1 MSDENNFF
9 EMTDKNSLI
18 NQELYRVFVMQSS
31 EAIWRIELD
40 APIFVRLPP
49 DDQIELFYRDAFLAE
64 CNQAMA
70 DMYGYD
76 SPKEINGVRLGE
88 LLVRENEN
96 NIQYLRAFISS
107 NYRLENAESHE
118 IDRYGN
124 PKFFLNNLIGVVE
137 GDFLVRAWGTQR
149 DITERLEIEK
159 SKARLAAIV
168 ESSDDAIISKDLNGT
183 ITTWNKGAERT
194 FGYSAEEI
202 IGKPVTILI
211 PEQFLEEEKKILSR
225 IKQGQDV
232 RHYETIRQRKNGT
245 LIDISLTVSPIKD
258 ETGKIIGA
266 SKIARDV
273 SKDKQ
278 IAKALHRSEEL
289 YRTLFNSID
298 EGFCVLEM
306 IFDDSGKA
314 VDYRFL
320 EINPV
325 FEKLTG
331 LVGALGKTA
340 RELVPD
346 LEEHW
351 FEIYGNVA
359 LTGKPIR
366 FTEKSGAMNRWF
378 EVFAVRV
385 GEAESRLVALIFNNI
400 TERKESETKLR
411 ESEEKF
417 AKAFNSSPL
426 VLTIT
431 SLKTGKLIEVNDTFI
446 NVSGYS
452 REETIGKTTA
462 ELGLWANNADREA
475 ELSAVQSAGEI
486 RDYEYN
492 FRTRDGREISGLLSA
507 ELIEIN
513 GEPCA
518 LTVIQD
524 ITERKKA
531 AEISERYRLLSMRA
545 RDVILFFRPDGQV
558 VDANQVAIET
568 YGYKQADLLKRKI
581 QDLRAPETL
590 NILEDQL
597 AKANENG
604 IQFET
609 VHIRKDGTRFPVEV
623 SSVGADVGGERLL
636 ISIVRDITERRK
648 NEEIVR
654 QSMNQMALVTNIA
667 PVFIVHCDRE
677 KRFKFV
683 NQSYAGRFGLKPEEC
698 LGKGIWEV
706 IGQAA
711 YDEIADYIE
720 IALTGKPVEFELEI
734 PYTTIGTH
742 FMHCSYAP
750 DFDENGG
757 VIGFV
762 AAITDISERRR
773 MEKAVRESEE
783 QLRQMAD
790 SMPQVVWI
798 ADPKG
803 TVTYYNN
810 RVSEFSGIV
819 KKEDGAW
826 DWKPVVHPD
835 DAQGTL
841 EAWQNAVETKGNY
854 AKEHRIQMAEGD
866 YRWHLSRAFPAFDE
880 TGEVSKWYGTATDIH
895 SLKET
900 EEALRES
907 DKRFRDIADNISQ
920 FAWMADEKG
929 SVFWYN
935 RRWYEYTGTTLEE
948 MRDWGWK
955 AVHHPDHLDR
965 VVEKIQYS
973 WDTGEIWE
981 DTFPIRSKDGE
992 YRWFLSR
999 ALPIRDESGK
1009 VVRWFGTNTDIT
1021 ERKQSEEA
1029 LLAAETRAKL
1039 EYQSLLERISPLAE
1053 TLGTARDLTTI
1064 YRTLLDFLR
1073 ASMPVIGFF
1082 VSFCEKE
1089 NQMRRAAY
1097 VWGEGEEFDVSK
1109 LPLIPLKDGDGPN
1122 SLAVRSGKT
1131 IIFDNYMEQMS
1142 DNKHMIVG
1150 EDNGLRPNS
1159 SIVSPMI
1166 VMNRVLGT
1174 LEVQAYERNA
1184 FKKEDVVVLEMVAN
1198 LAAVAIENV
1207 RLLQV
1212 EAEARETAETAN
1224 RAKDEFLSVLSHE
1237 LRTPLNSMLGWTRML
1252 RGGMLD
1258 AEKSKKAIEVIERN
1272 TILQNNLIEDLLDV
1286 SRIISGKMRIEREAI
1301 NLVQIFNDT
1310 LETLRP
1316 VAAQKN
1322 IVFEIENDQESL
1334 LVNGDATRL
1343 QQIISNLVQ
1352 NALKFTGDGGKVEV
1366 ELSQNGNFA
1375 RFIVRDNGIGI
1386 SRELLPFIFERF
1398 RQADSST
1405 KRAFSGLGLGLTIVS
1420 NLVELHGGTISADS
1434 DGEDKGA
1441 TFTVEIP
1448 LTKEFLDKKSIGDTA
1463 PANNNH
1469 EVLAGARILLVDDD
1483 TESLI
1488 PLQLFLEKE
1497 KAEIVTANSVKDALE
1512 KLSEQSFDVLI
1523 TDIGMPLA
1531 DGYDLIAKVRQ
1542 LQTEQNAFITA
1553 IALTAYASSE
1563 DRRRAL
1569 ASGFQEHFA
1578 KPVNYDELLS
1588 VLGQFFEKM
1597 K

>member
-1 MSDENNFF
+1 MSAENNGY
-9 EMTDKNSLI
+9 EMTDRNSLI
-18 NQELYRVFVMQSS
+18 NQELYRVFVTQSS

-40 APIFVRLPP
+40 APISVELSA
-49 DDQIELFYRDAFLAE
+49 DDQIELFYRNAFLAE

-70 DMYGYD
+70 RMYGYE
-76 SPKEINGVRLGE
+76 SPKEIIGVRLGD
-88 LLVRENEN
+88 LLVREDQN
-96 NIQYLRAFISS
+96 NIEYLRAFIAAD
-107 NYRLENAESHE
+107 YRLENAESHE
-118 IDRYGN
+118 IDRHGN
-124 PKFFLNNLIGVVE
+124 LKFFLNNLIGVVE
-137 GDFLVRAWGTQR
+137 DDWLVRAWGTQR
-149 DITERLEIEK
+149 DITERREIEK

-168 ESSDDAIISKDLNGT
+168 ETSDDAIISKDLNGT
-183 ITTWNKGAERT
+183 ITSWNKGAEKT
-194 FGYSAEEI
+194 FGYASEEI
-202 IGKPVTILI
+202 IGKSVMILI
-211 PEQFLEEEKKILSR
+211 PESLVREETEILSR
-225 IKQGQDV
+225 IKKGQDV
-232 RHYETIRQRKNGT
+232 RHYETIRRRKDGK
-245 LIDISLTVSPIKD
+245 LIDISLTVSPLKN
-258 ETGKIIGA
+258 EMGEIIGA
-266 SKIARDV
+266 SKIARDI

-278 IAKALHRSEEL
+278 IARDLQRSEEL
-289 YRTLFNSID
+289 YRTLFESID

-314 VDYRFL
+314 VDYRFI
-320 EINPV
+320 EINPA

-331 LVGALGKTA
+331 LFGASGKTA
-340 RELVPD
+340 LELVPD
-346 LEEHW
+346 LEDHW

-359 LTGKPIR
+359 LTGKSIR
-366 FTEKSGAMNRWF
+366 FTEKSDAMNRWF
-378 EVFAVRV
+378 EVYAVRV
-385 GEAESRLVALIFNNI
+385 GKAENRLVALIFNNI
-400 TERKESETKLR
+400 TERKEAEEKLS

-431 SLKTGKLIEVNDTFI
+431 ELKNGKLIEVNDTFV
-446 NVSGYS
+446 NVSGYT

-462 ELGLWANNADREA
+462 ELGLWVNNSDRDA
-475 ELSAVQSAGEI
+475 ELSAVRAEGEI
-486 RDYEYN
+486 RDLEYN
-492 FRTRDGREISGLLSA
+492 FRTKDGREITGLLSA
-507 ELIEIN
+507 ELIEIG

-545 RDVILFFRPDGQV
+545 RDIILFFRPDGKI
-558 VDANQVAIET
+558 VDANQVAIEN
-568 YGYKQADLLKRKI
+568 YGYAQADLLKMKI
-581 QDLRAPETL
+581 HDLRAPETL
-590 NILEDQL
+590 NVLEEQL
-597 AKANENG
+597 KRANNGG

-609 VHIRKDGTRFPVEV
+609 IHLRKDGTTFPVEV
-623 SSVGADVGGERLL
+623 SSVGADVGGDRLL

-654 QSMNQMALVTNIA
+654 QSAKNLAFVTNIA
-667 PVFIVHCDRE
+667 PVFIVQCDHE

-683 NQSYAGRFGLKPEEC
+683 NQSYAERFGLTPEEC
-698 LGKGIWEV
+698 SGKRIWEV
-706 IGQAA
+706 IGQKA
-711 YDEIADYIE
+711 YNEIAGYIE
-720 IALTGKPVEFELEI
+720 DVLSGNPVEFELEI
-734 PYTTIGTH
+734 PYATIGTH

-750 DFDENGG
+750 EFDENGG

-762 AAITDISERRR
+762 AAITDISERRQ
-773 MEKAVRESEE
+773 MERAVRESER

-798 ADPKG
+798 AEPNG

-819 KKEDGAW
+819 KKDDGTW
-826 DWKPVVHPD
+826 DWKPIVHPD
-835 DAQGTL
+835 DSQGTL
-841 EAWQNAVETKGNY
+841 EAWQKAVKTKENY
-854 AKEHRIQMAEGD
+854 VREHRIQMAGD
-866 YRWHLSRAFPAFDE
+866 NYRWHLSRAFPAFDE
-880 TGEVSKWYGTATDIH
+880 NGEVSKWYGTATDIH
-895 SLKET
+895 DIKKT

-929 SVFWYN
+929 SIFWYN
-935 RRWYEYTGTTLEE
+935 RRWYEYTGTTFEE
-948 MRDWGWK
+948 MQDWGWK
-955 AVHHPDHLDR
+955 AVHHPDHIDR
-965 VVEKIQYS
+965 VVKKIQHS

-981 DTFPIRSKDGE
+981 DTFPLRGKDGE

-999 ALPIRDESGK
+999 ALPIRDENGK

-1053 TLGTARDLTTI
+1053 TLGTARDLSTI
-1064 YRTLLDFLR
+1064 YRTLRDFLR

-1082 VSFCEKE
+1082 VSFCENE
-1089 NQMRRAAY
+1089 NRMRRAAY
-1097 VWGEGEEFDVSK
+1097 VWGEGEEFDVGR
-1109 LPLIPLKDGDGPN
+1109 LPLIPLNEGDGPN
-1122 SLAVRSGKT
+1122 SRAVRTGKT
-1131 IIFDNYMEQMS
+1131 IIFDNYMEQMA
-1142 DNKHMIVG
+1142 DNRHMIVG

-1166 VMNRVLGT
+1166 VMNRVIGT

-1184 FKKEDVVVLEMVAN
+1184 FSKEDIVALEMVAN
-1198 LAAVAIENV
+1198 LAAVSIENV

-1212 EAEARETAETAN
+1212 EAEAREAAEQAN

-1237 LRTPLNSMLGWTRML
+1237 LRTPLNSILGWTRML

-1258 AEKSKKAIEVIERN
+1258 GEKSKKAIEVIERN
-1272 TILQNNLIEDLLDV
+1272 TNLQNNLIEDLLDV
-1286 SRIISGKMRIEREAI
+1286 SRIISGKMRIEKESVD
-1301 NLVQIFNDT
+1301 LVKLFNDT

-1322 IVFEIENDQESL
+1322 IVFESENKEKSL
-1334 LVNGDATRL
+1334 IINGDATRI

-1352 NALKFTGDGGKVEV
+1352 NAIKFTDEGGEV
-1366 ELSQNGNFA
+1366 SVSLSQDGDWAKF
-1375 RFIVRDNGIGI
+1375 VVEDNGVGI
-1386 SRELLPFIFERF
+1386 NRELLPFIFERF

-1405 KRAFSGLGLGLTIVS
+1405 KRAFSGLGLGLTIVH
-1420 NLVELHGGTISADS
+1420 NLVELHGGTIKADS
-1434 DGEDKGA
+1434 DGEGKGA

-1448 LTKEFLDKKSIGDTA
+1448 LTSDFLQNKSA
-1463 PANNNH
+1463 ESALLSKN
-1469 EVLAGARILLVDDD
+1469 EKAVLAGARILLVDDD
-1483 TESLI
+1483 FESLI

-1497 KAEIVTANSVKDALE
+1497 KAEIVTANSVKAALD
-1512 KLSEQSFDVLI
+1512 KLSEQNFDVLI

-1578 KPVNYDELLS
+1578 KPVNYDDLLS
-1588 VLGQFFEKM
+1588 VLVRFYEKI